1 VEQVNRVGANM
12 ITLGELSP
20 IDTARARLQEQ
31 VANFL
36 AGRAKL
42 MRMMNNPSLSIKGQ
56 AQGLYNVQLALENRL
71 QNEITP
77 IIQKTNTGVWDA
89 SDIIPI
95 AGFTMNVIR
104 QINDVARLEQQ
115 AGGNA
120 PAFFDMSMIGIFAAG
135 GLALLGL
142 GLMGGVFFGKR
153 V

>member
-1 VEQVNRVGANM
+1 VEHLKRVGVNM
-12 ITLGELSP
+12 IGLGELSP

-42 MRMMNNPSLSIKGQ
+42 IRMMGNANLSIKGQ
-56 AQGLYNVQLALENRL
+56 AQGLYNVQLALETRL

-77 IIQKTNTGVWDA
+77 LVQKLNAGVWDA
-89 SDIIPI
+89 SDIITI
-95 AGFTMNVIR
+95 GGFTMSIIR
-104 QINDVARLEQQ
+104 QINDVGKLERQ

-120 PAFFDMSMIGIFAAG
+120 PEFFDTSMIVAAG
-135 GLALLGL
+135 GLMLLGL

-153 V
+153 T